1 MVVVSW
7 KLHTQYT
14 LPCIRLKKAY
24 FLRKTQFWNYLDWTS
39 FSGLGKRWVSELF
52 WSSWRAYPMKNH
64 VGSSTLRVVVE
75 RGGGKIFV
83 MVACLFSFIVKL
95 FCVIFFLHF
104 AILCRM
110 AKLLPGRL
118 VELSWKGTGTD
129 EHSCCLSWKNSYFLS
144 FFFLWQSNKMN

>member
-1 MVVVSW
+1 
-7 KLHTQYT
+7 
-14 LPCIRLKKAY
+14 
-24 FLRKTQFWNYLDWTS
+24 
-39 FSGLGKRWVSELF
+39 
-52 WSSWRAYPMKNH
+52 MKNH

-118 VELSWKGTGTD
+118 VELS
-129 EHSCCLSWKNSYFLS
+129 
-144 FFFLWQSNKMN
+144 